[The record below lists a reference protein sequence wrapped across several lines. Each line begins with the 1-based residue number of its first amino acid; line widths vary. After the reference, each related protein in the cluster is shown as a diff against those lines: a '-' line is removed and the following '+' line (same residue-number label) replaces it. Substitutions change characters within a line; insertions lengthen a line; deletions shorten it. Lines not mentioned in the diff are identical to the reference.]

1 MKYALLALAVVFNAV
16 AYAIF
21 KAISHKP
28 HSLAWASMFA
38 VGLVLGALNLLC
50 FTFAL
55 RELNLG
61 VAYPIFAGGTIALI
75 VLTSVWLFE
84 ESFTQTN
91 LAGAALVILGVV
103 LLTR

>member
-1 MKYALLALAVVFNAV
+1 MKYAFLALAVAFNVA

-21 KAISHKP
+21 KGISQKP
-28 HSLAWASMFA
+28 HTVSWAALFS

-55 RELNLG
+55 RELDLG
-61 VAYPIFAGGTIALI
+61 LAYPIFAGGTIALI
-75 VLTSVWLFE
+75 VLTSVWLFGE
-84 ESFTQTN
+84 RFTQTN
-91 LAGAALVILGVV
+91 FAGAALVIAGVA